1 MPDFL
6 KFFPS
11 NNIKPQTTLPLFYK
25 IMPTKCFEDMQ
36 SRGYFYQFTDEES
49 VIKLLNETSTS
60 FYVGFDPTADSLH
73 IGHLLPVMAAR
84 RLQQFGH
91 RPIMLVGGATALVG
105 DPSGRQ
111 EARPLLTVDT
121 VRHNSEAIKE
131 QLSRFIDFNTADFV
145 NNADWFT
152 KIYYLDFL
160 RDIGPHFSVN
170 KMLSMDSVKMRME
183 TGISFL
189 EFNYMILQAYDFM
202 YLNEKYGCEL
212 QVGGQD
218 QWGNIVTGV
227 DLARRVKGKQ
237 LYGATWPLLMDSSGK
252 KFGKSLGNAVWLD
265 KNRTPVFDYYQYWR
279 NVEDADVCK
288 LLCFFTSL
296 PTEEI
301 EELKNLQAPRINRA
315 KEILAFEA
323 TLLAHGFEEAKNA
336 YIAAGTKFGFADPE
350 NKIFTTSSIKDVK
363 NANST
368 ENLPT
373 FEIPKEKVEEGAWI
387 VEALALSG
395 LCSSNSEA
403 RRLIQG
409 GGAYVNN
416 EKVSDINLRLT
427 INDFKN
433 GELIIKA
440 GKKNIKRFVIK

>member
-1 MPDFL
+1 M
-6 KFFPS
+6 
-11 NNIKPQTTLPLFYK
+11 TT
-25 IMPTKCFEDMQ
+25 TGKCFEDMQ

-49 VIKLLNETSTS
+49 VKRLLNENSTS

-111 EARPLLTVDT
+111 EARPILTVDT
-121 VRHNSEAIKE
+121 VGRNSEAIKE
-131 QLSRFIDFNTADFV
+131 QLARFIDFNTANFV

-152 KIYYLDFL
+152 KMYYLDFL

-189 EFNYMILQAYDFM
+189 EFNYMILQAYDFV

-218 QWGNIVTGV
+218 QWGNIITGV

-265 KNRTPVFDYYQYWR
+265 KNRTPIFDYYQYWR
-279 NVEDADVCK
+279 NVEDTDVCK
-288 LLCFFTSL
+288 LLYFFTSL
-296 PTEEI
+296 PSEEI
-301 EELKNLQAPRINRA
+301 EEFKNLQAPLINRA

-323 TLLAHGFEEAKNA
+323 TVLAHGFEEAKNA
-336 YIAAGTKFGFADPE
+336 YIAAGTKFGFADTE
-350 NKIFTTSSIKDVK
+350 NKIPTTSLIKDIK
-363 NANST
+363 TTNST

-373 FEIPKEKVEEGAWI
+373 YEISKERIDAGVWI
-387 VEALALSG
+387 VSLLAESG
-395 LCSSNSEA
+395 LSSSNGES

-409 GGAYVNN
+409 GGAYIGNS
-416 EKVSDINLRLT
+416 KVSDINYNLT
-427 INDFKN
+427 INDFSN
-433 GELIIKA
+433 GEAIIKA
-440 GKKNIKRFVIK
+440 GKKNIKRIVIK

>member
-1 MPDFL
+1 MT
-6 KFFPS
+6 K
-11 NNIKPQTTLPLFYK
+11 
-25 IMPTKCFEDMQ
+25 KCFEDMQ
-36 SRGYFYQFTDEES
+36 SRGFFYQFTDEES
-49 VIKLLNETSTS
+49 VIKLLNEASTS

-73 IGHLLPVMAAR
+73 VGHLLPVMAAR

-121 VRHNSEAIKE
+121 VRRNSEAIKE
-131 QLSRFIDFNTADFV
+131 QLSRFIDFNTANFV

-152 KIYYLDFL
+152 KMYYLDFL

-279 NVEDADVCK
+279 NVEDTDVCK
-288 LLCFFTSL
+288 LLYFFTSL

-301 EELKNLQAPRINRA
+301 EELKKLQPPQINRA

-323 TLLAHGFEEAKNA
+323 TLLAHGFEEAKKA
-336 YIAAGTKFGFADPE
+336 YISAGTKFGFADPE
-350 NKIFTTSSIKDVK
+350 NRIYTTSSIKDVK
-363 NANST
+363 IANST

-373 FEIPKEKVEEGAWI
+373 FELTREKVEQGVWI
-387 VEALALSG
+387 VSLLAESG
-395 LCSSNSEA
+395 LCSSNGEA

-416 EKVSDINLRLT
+416 EKVSDMNYNLT
-427 INDFKN
+427 ISDFIN
-433 GELIIKA
+433 GEAILKA
-440 GKKNIKRFVIK
+440 GKKNIKRIIIK

>member
-1 MPDFL
+1 MT
-6 KFFPS
+6 
-11 NNIKPQTTLPLFYK
+11 N
-25 IMPTKCFEDMQ
+25 KCFEDMQ
-36 SRGYFYQFTDEES
+36 SRGYFYQFTDEEA
-49 VIKLLNETSTS
+49 VKKLLNETSTS

-111 EARPLLTVDT
+111 EARPILTVDT
-121 VRHNSEAIKE
+121 VSRNSEAIKE
-131 QLSRFIDFNTADFV
+131 QLARFIDFNTANFV

-152 KIYYLDFL
+152 KMYYLDFL

-189 EFNYMILQAYDFM
+189 EFNYMILQAYDFV

-237 LYGATWPLLMDSSGK
+237 IYGATWPLLMDSSGK

-265 KNRTPVFDYYQYWR
+265 KNRTPIFDYYQYWR
-279 NVEDADVCK
+279 NVEDTDVCK
-288 LLCFFTSL
+288 LLYFFTSL
-296 PTEEI
+296 PSEEI
-301 EELKNLQAPRINRA
+301 EEFKKLQAPRINRA

-323 TLLAHGFEEAKNA
+323 TKLAHGFEEAKNA
-336 YIAAGTKFGFADPE
+336 YIAAGTKFGFADTE
-350 NKIFTTSSIKDVK
+350 NKIPTTSYIKDVK
-363 NANST
+363 TANST

-373 FEIPKEKVEEGAWI
+373 YEISKERIDAGVWI
-387 VEALALSG
+387 VSLLAESG
-395 LCSSNSEA
+395 LSSSNGEA

-409 GGAYVNN
+409 GGAYIGNS
-416 EKVSDINLRLT
+416 KVSDINYNLT
-427 INDFKN
+427 INDFSN
-433 GELIIKA
+433 GEAIIKA
-440 GKKNIKRFVIK
+440 GKKNIKRIVIK

>member
-1 MPDFL
+1 ML
-6 KFFPS
+6 
-11 NNIKPQTTLPLFYK
+11 N
-25 IMPTKCFEDMQ
+25 KCFEDML

-49 VIKLLNETSTS
+49 VKRLLNETSTS

-73 IGHLLPVMAAR
+73 VGHLLPVMAAR

-111 EARPLLTVDT
+111 EARPILTVDT
-121 VRHNSEAIKE
+121 VRRNSEAIQE
-131 QLSRFIDFNTADFV
+131 QLSRFIDFNTANFV

-152 KIYYLDFL
+152 KMYYLDFL

-189 EFNYMILQAYDFM
+189 EFNYMILQAYDFV

-279 NVEDADVCK
+279 NVEDTDVCK
-288 LLCFFTSL
+288 LLYFFTSL
-296 PTEEI
+296 PSEEI
-301 EELKNLQAPRINRA
+301 EELKKLQVPQINRA

-350 NKIFTTSSIKDVK
+350 NRIPTTSSIKDVK
-363 NANST
+363 NASST

-373 FEIPKEKVEEGAWI
+373 YEISKERIDAGIWI
-387 VEALALSG
+387 VSLLTESG
-395 LCSSNSEA
+395 LTSSNGEA
-403 RRLIQG
+403 RRLILG
-409 GGAYVNN
+409 GGSYINN
-416 EKVSDINLRLT
+416 LKISDINYNLT
-427 INDFKN
+427 ISDFAN
-433 GELIIKA
+433 GEAIIKA
-440 GKKNIKRFVIK
+440 GKKNIKRIVIK